1 MLNSWVERRAAKE
14 RYLRNAAD
22 VWRRAQAAIA
32 EACDRLREHY
42 SEVASVRRINKNDD
56 TVVITI
62 ARSRRSALV
71 EYETV
76 DVISIQF
83 KPDAAGIAVKRGRS
97 ATLEFPI
104 GADADDAFITGMI
117 ASFCSMNF
125 RAWRSS
131 KRSAVPKGHGI
142 GPNENFRN
150 CCKWR
155 RKMLNPEMSRFPR
168 GWRLSPTADKAV
180 DAHSC
185 SPFVTPAFTG
195 IQIRWLS

>member
-1 MLNSWVERRAAKE
+1 MSCMLNSWVERRAAKE

-42 SEVASVRRINKNDD
+42 SEVASVRRIKKNDD

-104 GADADDAFITGMI
+104 GADADDAFITWDGRELLLDEFSRL
-117 ASFCSMNF
+117 ALEQAF
-125 RAWRSS
+125 RSPEGARYRTER
-131 KRSAVPKGHGI
+131 KLPKLLQMAKK
-142 GPNENFRN
+142 N
-150 CCKWR
+150 
-155 RKMLNPEMSRFPR
+155 
-168 GWRLSPTADKAV
+168 A
-180 DAHSC
+180 
-185 SPFVTPAFTG
+185 
-195 IQIRWLS
+195 